1 MEYYGLTDIGL
12 YRDKNEDSY
21 MMLTNAYGD
30 LLVLICDGIGG
41 ANAGEVASS
50 EIIKY
55 FSSVYESS
63 GPFSDLIMA
72 KEYIIHHMGIANRRV
87 FELSKENPAYKGMGT
102 TVTGLFYTSHGVLSI
117 NVGDSRVYGFADN
130 KLFRLT
136 TDHTLVNE
144 MIANGQISFEESFN
158 HPKKHHLVRA
168 VGVWDSVDVDV
179 HKVKDM
185 DYYLACTD
193 GLHGYV
199 EADDLVKIIYREDLS
214 VKERAQKLM
223 DLALLK
229 GGYDNITLVLV
240 KH

>member
-1 MEYYGLTDIGL
+1 MEYFGLTDIGL

-21 MMLTNAYGD
+21 MAITNEYGD

-55 FSSVYESS
+55 FSEIYPSS

-72 KEYIIHHMGIANRRV
+72 KEYIIHHMAIANRKV
-87 FELSKENPAYKGMGT
+87 FDLSLENDEYKGMGT
-102 TVTGLFYTSHGVLSI
+102 TVTGILYTSHGVLSI
-117 NVGDSRVYGFADN
+117 NVGDSRVYGFADK

-144 MIANGQISFEESFN
+144 MLLNGQISFEESFN
-158 HPKKHHLVRA
+158 HPKKHFLVRA
-168 VGVWDSVDVDV
+168 IGVWDSVDVDV
-179 HKVKDM
+179 HKVKNM

-199 EADDLVKIIYREDLS
+199 EADDLVKIIYRDDLS
-214 VKERAQKLM
+214 VKEKARKLM